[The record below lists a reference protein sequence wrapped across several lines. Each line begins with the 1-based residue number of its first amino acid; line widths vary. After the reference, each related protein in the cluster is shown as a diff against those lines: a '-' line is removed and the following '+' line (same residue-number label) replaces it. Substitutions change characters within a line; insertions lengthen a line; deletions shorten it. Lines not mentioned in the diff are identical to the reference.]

1 MISTRYASD
10 YRLDNDTDGT
20 GKSKHKLVYV
30 GPLYEF
36 VNEPAKVKAA
46 GNHCL
51 IVLAAMWLLW
61 IIGIVLPTSYFHYI
75 YIVLPFVCC
84 AIPLVL
90 LSAGLFY
97 LKTAASPYERIRKER
112 TADRMKAQGLVG
124 MVISAICVPMI
135 IYRIILTG
143 TVKLTDII
151 FSAMVLA
158 IFAGMLIVFKKAS
171 VFAMKESVNPL
182 TKKWAEIR

>member
-10 YRLDNDTDGT
+10 YRLDNDTGQT
-20 GKSKHKLVYV
+20 GKTRHKLVYV

-36 VNEPAKVKAA
+36 VNDPAKVRAA

-51 IVLAAMWLLW
+51 IVLASMWLLW

-84 AIPLVL
+84 AIPLIL
-90 LSAGLFY
+90 MSAGLFY
-97 LKTAASPYERIRKER
+97 LKTAACPYERIRKER
-112 TADRMKAQGLVG
+112 TGDRLKAQGLIG
-124 MVISAICVPMI
+124 MVLSAICVPLI
-135 IYRIILTG
+135 IYRISLTG
-143 TVKLTDII
+143 TVKPLDIV

-158 IFAGMLIVFKKAS
+158 IFAGMLFIFKKAS
-171 VFAMKESVNPL
+171 VFVMKESVNPQ